1 MKLRTLFIITAA
13 FFAMNAPI
21 ALLFPM
27 TQLSLY
33 GVAAGPGA
41 SYMAQWAGLGS
52 VAVALTAWFARNL
65 ANSEWRRGTRTHA
78 DDLLYSGLRYI
89 SAGCIFRSNER
100 DGMVARGYLPVIRHW
115 IRILSIEARQLLR
128 FISCCQVKCYLMLRL
143 NPLLER
149 TGDSAIF
156 TQPRCIIGVA
166 GWPLPGLPAPG
177 LQAQVV
183 LRPSWAGSANVM
195 PRMHAA
201 PLIPSKPVLYNRNTF
216 PSRSDRSMVAFTM
229 MTTVKM
235 PLTQR
240 RSRLFSWR
248 AEACRENVQ
257 RSWLSTFYS
266 RRAC

>member
-1 MKLRTLFIITAA
+1 MPPSISSSCSACLHPSKQGDWTRCESGIPGRFAQNRQAAFVCCKWAGQPGVKRMYGHIGYWKEEMIMKLRTLFIITAA

-115 IRILSIEARQLLR
+115 IRILSIEAGQLLR

-183 LRPSWAGSANVM
+183 LRPSWAGSANEM

-201 PLIPSKPVLYNRNTF
+201 P
-216 PSRSDRSMVAFTM
+216 
-229 MTTVKM
+229 
-235 PLTQR
+235 
-240 RSRLFSWR
+240 
-248 AEACRENVQ
+248 
-257 RSWLSTFYS
+257 
-266 RRAC
+266 